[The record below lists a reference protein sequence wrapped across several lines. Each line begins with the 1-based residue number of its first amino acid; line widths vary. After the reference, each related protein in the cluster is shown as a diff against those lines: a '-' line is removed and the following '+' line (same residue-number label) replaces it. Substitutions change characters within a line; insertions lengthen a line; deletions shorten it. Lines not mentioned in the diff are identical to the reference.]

1 MTNDSRLSALPKW
14 KSGDYN
20 GFYQAQQIRQE
31 ERGAKVMLEF
41 LQTGKAIYVL
51 AAVCLAGMLSKLAAR
66 NLYKRLIKE
75 TGNILFSSCTFPSPS
90 TEKCAP

>member
-1 MTNDSRLSALPKW
+1 M
-14 KSGDYN
+14 
-20 GFYQAQQIRQE
+20 
-31 ERGAKVMLEF
+31 MLEF

-75 TGNILFSSCTFPSPS
+75 TGNLILLAVSWL
-90 TEKCAP
+90 